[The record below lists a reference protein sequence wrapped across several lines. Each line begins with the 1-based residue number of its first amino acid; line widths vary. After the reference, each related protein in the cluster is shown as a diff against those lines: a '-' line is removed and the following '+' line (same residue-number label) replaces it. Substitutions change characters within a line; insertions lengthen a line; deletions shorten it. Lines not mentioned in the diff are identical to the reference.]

1 MKIARQGAK
10 EKILIK
16 KPAWLVR
23 LGPLEWL
30 KYTYARPE
38 GDALTLLGSVKKGL
52 QVGALATNSEAQYFQ
67 VVGDH
72 LTLLN
77 TSQITKAMAKSKAT
91 QGGPAHC
98 PTLRQAT
105 APLVTVK
112 KRRIFT
118 KE

>member
-1 MKIARQGAK
+1 M
-10 EKILIK
+10 LK
-16 KPAWLVR
+16 KPTWQVR
-23 LGPLEWL
+23 LGPLEWH

-38 GDALTLLGSVKKGL
+38 GDPLTLLGSVKKGL

-77 TSQITKAMAKSKAT
+77 TSQITKAMAKSK
-91 QGGPAHC
+91 PAEDAQTH
-98 PTLRQAT
+98 R
-105 APLVTVK
+105 APLRATVAPVVIVK
-112 KRRIFT
+112 KRRTFI